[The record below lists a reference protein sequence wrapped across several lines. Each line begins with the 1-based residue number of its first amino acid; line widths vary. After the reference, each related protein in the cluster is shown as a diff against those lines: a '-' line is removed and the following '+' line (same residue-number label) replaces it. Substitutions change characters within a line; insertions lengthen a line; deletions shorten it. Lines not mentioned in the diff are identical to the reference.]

1 MANQTI
7 PDLTPALALVGTEQ
21 LWAIQNG
28 GDVRVTTSQIAAL
41 VSTVLGLISIEP
53 VTVTGINTLAPLLH
67 TPITGIIMI
76 CINGTAFFTVGSQAA
91 FTVTGNVVTWTSSV
105 YDINLGDDVVALY
118 AYS

>member
-1 MANQTI
+1 MSNQTI
-7 PDLTPALALVGTEQ
+7 PNLPTATALTGPEM
-21 LWAIQNG
+21 LWAVQNG
-28 GDVRVTTSQIAAL
+28 VDVRLTASQIAAL